1 MARTTDSPVTYLLR
15 DPKAK
20 TPTPIVCAVRFENQR
35 INLGTG
41 FKALP
46 GHWNAKNGRVK
57 NVVDA
62 LEKDQ
67 INGYLDRTEKAIS
80 GIITDL
86 KANLIPLTKET
97 VKSQIDAYLNPVAE
111 IEKPRTLLDFVRWY
125 IETCPTRLVRGSKA
139 RAGRFISPDTIRRY
153 KTTQNGLEAFA
164 KTYPRTLEFD
174 NIDAGFYKAF
184 TAWLTTRNYATNNVS
199 KYVENV
205 KGFMS
210 AAVDEGF
217 TTNMAYRKFSNLRED
232 AENIYLTET
241 ELQRIYDLDLSKNVR
256 LDRVRDLFI
265 FAAWTG
271 LRFSDFSTLQPEHIK
286 TDEDGNQYLDLRQ
299 RKTGGRVQIP
309 IVHEVIT
316 KLLAKYSGS
325 LPAGISNQKTND
337 YIKEICQQAELSERI
352 LKHVTKGGKAVVK
365 TSDGWDKMSV
375 GVEKWTL
382 VTSHTARRS
391 FATNMFKR
399 GMPTMLIMKLTGH
412 KKESEFLKYIKID
425 AAETLD
431 LMRQYLGQK
440 TPALKIA

>member
-62 LEKDQ
+62 LDKDQ
-67 INGYLDRTEKAIS
+67 INGYLDRTEKAIK

-97 VKSQIDAYLNPVAE
+97 VKGRIDAYLNPVAE
-111 IEKPRTLLDFVRWY
+111 VEKPKTLLDFVRWY
-125 IETCPTRLVRGSKA
+125 IETCPTRLVRGSKS
-139 RAGRFISPDTIRRY
+139 RTGRFISPDTIRRY
-153 KTTQNGLEAFA
+153 ITTQNGLEAFA
-164 KTYPRTLEFD
+164 ITYPRTLEFD

-184 TAWLTTRNYATNNVS
+184 TAWLTSRNYATNNVS

-232 AENIYLTET
+232 AENIYLTEA

-256 LDRVRDLFI
+256 LDRVRDLFL

-286 TDEDGNQYLDLRQ
+286 TDEDGNPYLDLRQ

-316 KLLAKYSGS
+316 KLLAKYSGN

-337 YIKEICQQAELSERI
+337 YIKEICQQAELTERI

-365 TSDGWDKMSV
+365 TSEGWDKMSA

-399 GMPTMLIMKLTGH
+399 GMPPILIMKLTGH

-440 TPALKIA
+440 TPTLKIA